1 MSDLPAPICPS
12 ENDADP
18 VIRYINRAIDKAR
31 SDLTARKD
39 PRATDQFYILAYALQ
54 VIIKTRELPGG
65 AVGVQSISTPNC
77 DDINLAYADH
87 YLQMRTEAFNLGPRA
102 RSVMESKVVKYEH
115 EKVDKAARGD
125 SRSMK
130 TGICLPSPAT
140 NQSLYWAA
148 KGIEDGLND
157 YKRYPRSS
165 PILEYLP
172 RHIAW

>member
-12 ENDADP
+12 QNDADP
-18 VIRYINRAIDKAR
+18 VIRYINRAIDKAQ

-39 PRATDQFYILAYALQ
+39 PRAKDQFYILAYALQ

-102 RSVMESKVVKYEH
+102 RYVMEREVIKYEQ
-115 EKVDKAARGD
+115 EKVDKAGRGE

-130 TGICLPSPAT
+130 TGVCLPSPAT
-140 NQSLYWAA
+140 NQSMYWAM

-157 YKRYPRSS
+157 YKRFPRSS
-165 PILEYLP
+165 SILEYLP